1 MMLIIFILAAEILI
15 PKKEKIIKNLIAFIN
30 LLTYPQATIS
40 ILIVTFFVNIE
51 LQLSLCFFYY
61 MYF

>member
-1 MMLIIFILAAEILI
+1 MLIIFILAAEILI

-51 LQLSLCFFYY
+51 IQLSLCFFYY

>member
-1 MMLIIFILAAEILI
+1 MLIIFILAAEILI

-40 ILIVTFFVNIE
+40 IVIVTFFVNIE
-51 LQLSLCFFYY
+51 IQLSLCFFYY